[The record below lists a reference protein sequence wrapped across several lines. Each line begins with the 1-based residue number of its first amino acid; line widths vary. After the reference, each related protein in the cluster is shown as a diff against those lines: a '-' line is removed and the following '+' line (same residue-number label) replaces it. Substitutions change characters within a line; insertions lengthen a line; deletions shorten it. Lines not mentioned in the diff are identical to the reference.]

1 MKEDLKDAKILIVDD
16 QSANIDVL
24 ENLLTIKGYYH
35 IKTTTESRDAV
46 SLLQEFNP
54 DLLLL
59 DLMMPHVSGFDIMKQ
74 LREMG
79 LFNGLMPIMVLTADV
94 TPETKKRA
102 LSEGANDFLTKPFD
116 LTEVDLRIR
125 NMLMNVFLMSQ
136 LTHQNIILEEKVN
149 NRTKELQHSLAE
161 LERAKKML
169 EKKISAIQAQNITLR
184 EIAWIQSHVVRAPLA
199 RLMAAISI
207 FDLENISNIDL
218 KKVNQII
225 LDSANELDGIVR
237 DITHKSNNAHLFE
250 DENI

>member
-1 MKEDLKDAKILIVDD
+1 MKEDLKDARILIVDD

-24 ENLLTIKGYYH
+24 ENLLLIKGYYN
-35 IKTTTESRDAV
+35 IKTTADSREAI
-46 SLLQEFNP
+46 SIIQEFKP

-59 DLMMPHVSGFDIMKQ
+59 DLMMPHISGFDIMMM

-79 LFNGLMPIMVLTADV
+79 LLNGFMPIMILTADV
-94 TPETKKRA
+94 TTETKKRA

-125 NMLMNVFLMSQ
+125 NMLMNVYLMRQ
-136 LTHQNIILEEKVN
+136 LKHQNVLLEDKVN
-149 NRTKELQHSLAE
+149 ERTMELQHSLSE
-161 LERAKKML
+161 LQLAKKML
-169 EKKISAIQAQNITLR
+169 EEKMLAIQTQNITLK

-207 FDLENISNIDL
+207 FDLENISNIDQ

-237 DITHKSNNAHLFE
+237 DITHKSFNAHLFE
-250 DENI
+250 EDKI